1 MKIVAPLILTLG
13 LSFLLYSTTDVWPKS
28 DYDGKTGPTAS
39 QTRQR
44 GGGASYGGMGLE
56 EGLDQYRSRKDFGS
70 PVQPFQYGKG
80 GQGSS
85 AKNPLDISGGGN
97 R

>member
-28 DYDGKTGPTAS
+28 DYDGKTGPTVS

-44 GGGASYGGMGLE
+44 GGASYGGLGLE

-70 PVQPFQYGKG
+70 PVQAFQYGKG
-80 GQGSS
+80 GQGES
-85 AKNPLDISGGGN
+85 AKNPIELLGGGN

>member
-13 LSFLLYSTTDVWPKS
+13 LSFLLYSTKEVWPKS
-28 DYDGKTGPTAS
+28 DYDGKVGAAVS

-44 GGGASYGGMGLE
+44 GGASYGGLGLE
-56 EGLDQYRSRKDFGS
+56 EGLDQYRSREAFGS
-70 PVQPFQYGKG
+70 PVGPFQYGKG